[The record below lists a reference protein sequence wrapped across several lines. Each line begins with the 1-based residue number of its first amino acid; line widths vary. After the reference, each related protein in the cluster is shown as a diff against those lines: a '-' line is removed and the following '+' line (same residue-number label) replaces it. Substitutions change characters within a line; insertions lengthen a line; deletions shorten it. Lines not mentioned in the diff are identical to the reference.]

1 MPPYA
6 FPHKSFRAV
15 RVDRMPLNIAI
26 VASGSGSNA
35 QAIFE
40 KIESGLI
47 DAKVS
52 LVISNRPGAKVL
64 ERAQKFSIPTL
75 ELDHKAFPDRES
87 FDARLVQALQEC
99 GAQLIVL
106 AGYMR
111 ILTPIF
117 LQAFENKV
125 INVHPALLP
134 SFVGAHGAADAL
146 SYGVKMS
153 GCTVHFVNEE
163 VDGGAII
170 AQAAV
175 PVLPQDTSD
184 SLQKRI
190 QAMEHRLFP
199 QVIQWIAAGRV
210 SCHER
215 QVHVQASSQPKAAM
229 AQNMTGDEAFFIWPP
244 LESGF

>member
-1 MPPYA
+1 
-6 FPHKSFRAV
+6 
-15 RVDRMPLNIAI
+15 MPLNIAI

-52 LVISNRPGAKVL
+52 LVITNRPGAKVL

-75 ELDHKAFPDRES
+75 ELDHKAFADRES
-87 FDARLVQALQEC
+87 FDACLVQALQEC
-99 GAQLIVL
+99 KADLIVL

-111 ILTPIF
+111 ILTPVF

-125 INVHPALLP
+125 INVHPAILP

-146 SYGVKMS
+146 AYGVKMS

-175 PVLPQDTSD
+175 PVLTEDTAD
-184 SLQKRI
+184 TLQKRI

-199 QVIQWIAAGRV
+199 QVIQWFAADRV
-210 SCHER
+210 RLQGR
-215 QVHVQASSQPKAAM
+215 QVHICPPSAGTASM
-229 AQNMTGDEAFFIWPP
+229 AQNMSSQEAFFIWPP
-244 LESGF
+244 LEEGF